1 MNNVM
6 YSLYIIV
13 THKGKTHEVGTD
25 IVDEM

>member
-13 THKGKTHEVGTD
+13 THKGKTPEVGTD
-25 IVDEM
+25 SVGEM